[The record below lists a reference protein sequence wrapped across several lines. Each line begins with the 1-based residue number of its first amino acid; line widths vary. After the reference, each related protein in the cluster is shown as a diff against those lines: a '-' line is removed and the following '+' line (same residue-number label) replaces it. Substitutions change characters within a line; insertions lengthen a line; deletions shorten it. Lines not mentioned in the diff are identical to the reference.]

1 MFDISHFETLSEG
14 DERLRYLKKCILTAD
29 HRRNTVEGLDLR
41 YRYIQE
47 SVFNGDSF
55 SAMIMFPEYMAM
67 FSANTEKHSSLS
79 FMTAFKWFIEE
90 MTSYYQVT
98 HKRAEEY
105 FAKYE
110 ELLHAFGYS
119 MRTYHML
126 RIKYFMRKDTSR
138 IARHLKLYREC
149 ETDELSDCRACEL
162 DTEIQ
167 AELLTG
173 SEEKAVR
180 MLASLT
186 QQNISCSEVPQK
198 TYGKCVE
205 HFTRIGDLDEADY
218 YADLLLPLMGV
229 DTNFLAEA
237 GNILTLKSY
246 TAPNSAY
253 SLFCKYL
260 DVFIRSKNPGMK
272 FSFAN
277 GAAIFFENLNRDE
290 NELISMK
297 LPRTFEL
304 YSDENQYDPDIM
316 FDYFRDIA
324 SEIAAKFDKSL
335 GNTYYSDILNYEY
348 PSEPTKVLSLPEH
361 GIIERLP
368 FSVAVPFTDEDNVP
382 TGEEMIKL
390 LRKVPDI
397 EFNDIQ
403 ASDKGSVIICGYNS
417 YIETGFICRINV
429 CDPEDLD
436 DYQSVHSDITK
447 EDIDDL
453 AENCTTTIVISTL
466 FHKGTENPEM
476 TALLQFADV
485 LNTEHSPA
493 IMCVTNGTLL
503 SSKWVHFH
511 AEGRLPLFD
520 KYLYGV
526 HLYPSIYDE
535 TKYDIMTTGLAQQ
548 ACRELTVVGIDDEDV
563 DFSAC
568 VLRQIAD
575 LICGFTELR
584 DEGCTTG
591 FGVVYNEESEV
602 QFSWLPMEKAYP
614 DNFTRS
620 DNDLAVPLLYLSAD
634 DVDMKR
640 GYLLNEVP
648 EEARQK
654 IDFRDSL
661 KSLRIEA
668 VLSQR
673 NLPFA
678 FDALER
684 LKGSSLEIAL
694 TVRPGA
700 VEIDMLEDDDEP
712 TDEICILGMSYS
724 ADDFTVTG
732 RVTIESELAPE
743 YKTDNIVTLLI
754 SDIIFWR
761 FQHNGIIYTPDDTYR
776 LLP

>member
-1 MFDISHFETLSEG
+1 
-14 DERLRYLKKCILTAD
+14 
-29 HRRNTVEGLDLR
+29 
-41 YRYIQE
+41 
-47 SVFNGDSF
+47 
-55 SAMIMFPEYMAM
+55 
-67 FSANTEKHSSLS
+67 
-79 FMTAFKWFIEE
+79 
-90 MTSYYQVT
+90 
-98 HKRAEEY
+98 
-105 FAKYE
+105 
-110 ELLHAFGYS
+110 
-119 MRTYHML
+119 
-126 RIKYFMRKDTSR
+126 
-138 IARHLKLYREC
+138 
-149 ETDELSDCRACEL
+149 
-162 DTEIQ
+162 
-167 AELLTG
+167 
-173 SEEKAVR
+173 
-180 MLASLT
+180 
-186 QQNISCSEVPQK
+186 
-198 TYGKCVE
+198 
-205 HFTRIGDLDEADY
+205 
-218 YADLLLPLMGV
+218 
-229 DTNFLAEA
+229 
-237 GNILTLKSY
+237 
-246 TAPNSAY
+246 
-253 SLFCKYL
+253 
-260 DVFIRSKNPGMK
+260 
-272 FSFAN
+272 
-277 GAAIFFENLNRDE
+277 
-290 NELISMK
+290 
-297 LPRTFEL
+297 
-304 YSDENQYDPDIM
+304 
-316 FDYFRDIA
+316 
-324 SEIAAKFDKSL
+324 
-335 GNTYYSDILNYEY
+335 
-348 PSEPTKVLSLPEH
+348 
-361 GIIERLP
+361 
-368 FSVAVPFTDEDNVP
+368 
-382 TGEEMIKL
+382 
-390 LRKVPDI
+390 
-397 EFNDIQ
+397 
-403 ASDKGSVIICGYNS
+403 
-417 YIETGFICRINV
+417 
-429 CDPEDLD
+429 
-436 DYQSVHSDITK
+436 
-447 EDIDDL
+447 
-453 AENCTTTIVISTL
+453 
-466 FHKGTENPEM
+466 
-476 TALLQFADV
+476 
-485 LNTEHSPA
+485 
-493 IMCVTNGTLL
+493 
-503 SSKWVHFH
+503 
-511 AEGRLPLFD
+511 
-520 KYLYGV
+520 
-526 HLYPSIYDE
+526 
-535 TKYDIMTTGLAQQ
+535 
-548 ACRELTVVGIDDEDV
+548 V